1 MHYKIVISR
10 GNFSHLFSVPIKILI
25 GGLKICN
32 KMNIFLRNTI
42 SNLYDVA
49 SAPEGSTRD
58 ALPEWIQIVF
68 DTAYLLYQKT
78 KQKLSYGQTLKNIV
92 ENNAEKEE
100 AKKQQQDDDEQHDM
114 VLKIYLLYKGIPRGV
129 WTKTVRLG
137 EGRGMVKGWYTH
149 FKNNWDKRQ
158 LIKQSNL

>member
-1 MHYKIVISR
+1 MLTSAMHYKIVISR
-10 GNFSHLFSVPIKILI
+10 GNFPHLFSVPIKILV

-78 KQKLSYGQTLKNIV
+78 KQKLSYGQTLKNTV
-92 ENNAEKEE
+92 ENNAEKKRS
-100 AKKQQQDDDEQHDM
+100 KKAAARWWWATWYGSKNKLAVQRNT
-114 VLKIYLLYKGIPRGV
+114 PRSVNENG
-129 WTKTVRLG
+129 
-137 EGRGMVKGWYTH
+137 
-149 FKNNWDKRQ
+149 
-158 LIKQSNL
+158 